1 VRGPEDSIA
10 PSLLPGAFEVDA
22 PDRKRLADF
31 THIRTTAG
39 GPDLNLAARNGALGP
54 AAGRD
59 SKTDVFDAMEHL
71 QTPRRRRCG
80 IVYCSPVELERPVA
94 AASARN
100 PSGNS
105 RAAREVRIEESTS
118 RAWPELFE
126 GDVDVRSCDE
136 MHVDGAHGHRE
147 RAQQGKLAS
156 G

>member
-1 VRGPEDSIA
+1 VPN
-10 PSLLPGAFEVDA
+10 LLRCGFEVDA

-31 THIRTTAG
+31 THVRTTAG
-39 GPDLNLAARNGALGP
+39 GPDLNLAARNGAHGP

-59 SKTDVFDAMEHL
+59 TETNVFDAMERF

-80 IVYCSPVELERPVA
+80 IVYCSPVEPERFVA
-94 AASARN
+94 AAQPRN

-118 RAWPELFE
+118 RAWPEFFE
-126 GDVDVRSCDE
+126 GDVDVRSCDAI
-136 MHVDGAHGHRE
+136 HVDGAHGHRQ